1 MAGLQDMA
9 AQQAMAQQGAPSPEE
24 EAMLAEEGAPPEEPL
39 DPGEELDSDIGFGLL
54 ASLIYENETTDILED
69 ALNKPNPVPA
79 IAQLLASAVD
89 KIAQK
94 SEERGTP
101 LSPRIWLSKGGAV
114 DRAIDEI
121 AEMAEKLKINFPN
134 QAQSAV
140 FGEVIDAL
148 KLAGQAEK
156 RGQQGGA
163 GMGAPPMGAAP
174 VGAPMAPAG
183 AVPSSGPPPMEGA
196 PMPMMGGNQ

>member
-1 MAGLQDMA
+1 MPGLQDMS
-9 AQQAMAQQGAPSPEE
+9 AQMAMAQQGTPSPEE
-24 EAMLAEEGAPPEEPL
+24 EMMLAEEGAPPEEAL
-39 DPGEELDSDIGFGLL
+39 DQGEELDSDIGFGLL
-54 ASLIYENETTDILED
+54 ASLIYDDETTKFIAD
-69 ALNKPNPVPA
+69 ALNKQNPVPA
-79 IAQLLASAVD
+79 IASILASSVD

-94 SEERGTP
+94 SEAKGVP

-121 AEMAEKLKINFPN
+121 AEMAEALKINFPE

-163 GMGAPPMGAAP
+163 DMGAPLGGEAP
-174 VGAPMAPAG
+174 VGAPTQPMA
-183 AVPSSGPPPMEGA
+183 PPPMEGA
-196 PMPMMGGNQ
+196 PMPMMGGM

>member
-9 AQQAMAQQGAPSPEE
+9 AQQTMAQQGPPPPEE
-24 EAMLAEEGAPPEEPL
+24 EMMLAEEGAPAEEAL
-39 DPGEELDSDIGFGLL
+39 DSGEELDSDIGFGLL
-54 ASLIYENETTDILED
+54 ASLLYEDATTDLLED
-69 ALNKPNPVPA
+69 ALSKQNPVPA
-79 IAQLLASAVD
+79 IAQMLASAVD
-89 KIAQK
+89 KIAAK

-114 DRAIDEI
+114 DRAIDEVAEI
-121 AEMAEKLKINFPN
+121 AQRLKINFPE

-163 GMGAPPMGAAP
+163 GMGAPPPGAAP
-174 VGAPMAPAG
+174 PQPPM
-183 AVPSSGPPPMEGA
+183 PSGGPPPMEGA
-196 PMPMMGGNQ
+196 PVPVGMPV